1 MQQLLGSQ
9 KKIVLTI
16 SHILQKNPIL
26 EVVVAKSHK
35 DTRVPLNQ

>member
-1 MQQLLGSQ
+1 MQQLLASQ
-9 KKIVLTI
+9 KKVVLTI

-35 DTRVPLNQ
+35 DTGVPLNQ